1 MTIAKANNASYV
13 TISES
18 PVRMKEIHRHHSFHS
33 SLMKGAKKY
42 CSFHLKE
49 KGATATVVVF
59 LRVSPSREIPFFILR
74 RVSGFVKKKRKN
86 GEGTRAT
93 DGRPYGAE
101 FFGGNG
107 CVACHAG
114 DGWSPLWERE
124 RNAWGKGSVCSRTT
138 DVFRGNSFFVLKTK
152 GKGGAPALVMRA
164 GL

>member
-1 MTIAKANNASYV
+1 MIIIAKANNASYV

-59 LRVSPSREIPFFILR
+59 LRVLPFGETFSILR
-74 RVSGFVKKKRKN
+74 HVSGFVKKKRASRVLSK
-86 GEGTRAT
+86 GFPFYRPLSFCLRKTGD

-101 FFGGNG
+101 FFGNR
-107 CVACHAG
+107 V
-114 DGWSPLWERE
+114 
-124 RNAWGKGSVCSRTT
+124 
-138 DVFRGNSFFVLKTK
+138 FVLKTK
-152 GKGGAPALVMRA
+152 ERGCPCACNARGVVIY
-164 GL
+164 

>member
-59 LRVSPSREIPFFILR
+59 LRVSPSREIPFLFYGVCRDL
-74 RVSGFVKKKRKN
+74 SRKS
-86 GEGTRAT
+86 ERTVRER
-93 DGRPYGAE
+93 GRPV
-101 FFGGNG
+101 
-107 CVACHAG
+107 VAPTVR
-114 DGWSPLWERE
+114 SF
-124 RNAWGKGSVCSRTT
+124 S
-138 DVFRGNSFFVLKTK
+138 GNSFFVLKTK
-152 GKGGAPALVMRA
+152 GKGCAPVLVMRA

>member
-1 MTIAKANNASYV
+1 MIIIAKANNASYV

-59 LRVSPSREIPFFILR
+59 LRVLPFGETFSILR
-74 RVSGFVKKKRKN
+74 RVSGFVKKKRASLVLSK
-86 GEGTRAT
+86 GFSFY
-93 DGRPYGAE
+93 RPLS
-101 FFGGNG
+101 F
-107 CVACHAG
+107 CLRKTG
-114 DGWSPLWERE
+114 DRWSPLRC
-124 RNAWGKGSVCSRTT
+124 G
-138 DVFRGNSFFVLKTK
+138 VFREQGFCVENKR
-152 GKGGAPALVMRA
+152 KGGAPVLVMRA

>member
-1 MTIAKANNASYV
+1 MIIIAKANNASYV

-59 LRVSPSREIPFFILR
+59 LRVLPFGETFSILR
-74 RVSGFVKKKRKN
+74 HVSGFVKKKRASRV
-86 GEGTRAT
+86 GR
-93 DGRPYGAE
+93 GRPIVAPTVRSFSGTG
-101 FFGGNG
+101 F
-107 CVACHAG
+107 CV
-114 DGWSPLWERE
+114 ENKR
-124 RNAWGKGSVCSRTT
+124 
-138 DVFRGNSFFVLKTK
+138 
-152 GKGGAPALVMRA
+152 KGGAPVLVMRE

>member
-1 MTIAKANNASYV
+1 MIIIAKANNASYV

-59 LRVSPSREIPFFILR
+59 LRVLPFGETFSILR
-74 RVSGFVKKKRKN
+74 RVSGFVKEKRKN

-101 FFGGNG
+101 FFGN
-107 CVACHAG
+107 
-114 DGWSPLWERE
+114 R
-124 RNAWGKGSVCSRTT
+124 
-138 DVFRGNSFFVLKTK
+138 FFVLKTK
-152 GKGGAPALVMRA
+152 GKGVPLC
-164 GL
+164 L